1 MPLFDFALLTAIVV
15 TAYLGPMILRRM
27 GPGQRMYG
35 WMLVGDLAL
44 SIVALASRKSEGPNT
59 TADLLG
65 TVAIGGAVCLVFVPP
80 LLRNL
85 ARRALIADRLS
96 LARWMV
102 DARELLQPGMGAR
115 QESELIATIIEVR
128 SGQVDAAVGRLRE
141 RRDRIAEP
149 LARRPVDERIIMTYL
164 YARRWDDAAL
174 WFESN
179 LIGQGMSPSPQLS
192 VEMVRAYCERGQ
204 LDRAAS
210 LVTDLEDSAGTEE
223 PIWTLLLSRARLVF
237 LAFVGRIAAVEA
249 ILAPSG
255 PLGSMPEAS
264 RLFWHGLARLKAGD
278 VPGARTSLERAAAM
292 SGRDGRARELAE
304 ATLSRIDEPGIAGPL
319 DMSPPVAELADRL
332 SRLAED
338 APASPPTSTAAIAVH
353 GASALGGTP
362 GPGRRGRVTRPP
374 RLAGVP
380 WREVPVTT
388 ALVAVNLAAAAAVYA
403 IWRETADVGALILAG
418 ANVKA
423 VTSAGDW
430 WRLVS
435 STFLHVGLLHLALN
449 MYGLWVLGRLVE
461 QFLGSARMF
470 VVYMAA
476 GIGGSAASL
485 LFGGPGTTMG
495 ASGAVFGLLGAAV
508 AELALHRS
516 SYPRRWSG
524 ALLGNL
530 IFLAAANVV
539 IGLMYPVIDQ
549 SAHLGGLVVGAL
561 LAAALSRKLR
571 WSRARATR
579 GVIGLLLVGCVGSVG
594 YAAYG
599 VGTSDLARTLA
610 ETPRATATLGGVQ
623 IEVPASWTRSAET
636 QVDDGSLPV
645 GMTIEFKAGPV
656 AGGIDKLIADTCEK
670 ERSDGLRNSGFD
682 RARVVDDVLLA
693 VPAPWRAA
701 EIEAVAD
708 GGIAGSQTV
717 RIAVLAREGAGGV
730 FLASVLYPPTLVDVV
745 SPTIS
750 AILQSARPARK
761 P

>member
-1 MPLFDFALLTAIVV
+1 MPLFDFALVTAIVV

-44 SIVALASRKSEGPNT
+44 AVIALASRKGGDVPDAT
-59 TADLLG
+59 GDLLG

-85 ARRALIADRLS
+85 ARRALIADRLV

-102 DARELLQPGMGAR
+102 DLRELLQPGMGAR

-179 LIGQGMSPSPQLS
+179 LVGQGMSPSPQLS

-204 LDRAAS
+204 LERAAS
-210 LVTDLEDSAGTEE
+210 LVTDLEHSAGTEE

-237 LAFVGRIAAVEA
+237 LAFLGRISAVEA

-264 RLFWHGLARLKAGD
+264 RLFWSGLARLKAGD
-278 VPGARTSLERAAAM
+278 VTGARSSLERAAAL

-319 DMSPPVAELADRL
+319 EVSPTVADLADRL

-338 APASPPTSTAAIAVH
+338 APASPPTSTAAIAVD
-353 GASALGGTP
+353 GGMAAATA
-362 GPGRRGRVTRPP
+362 RTRATRPP
-374 RLAGVP
+374 RLSGVAA
-380 WREVPVTT
+380 REVPATT
-388 ALVAVNLAAAAAVYA
+388 ALILLNLAAAAAVYA
-403 IWRETADVGALILAG
+403 IWRATSDIGALIQAG
-418 ANVKA
+418 ANMKVL
-423 VTSAGDW
+423 TERGEW

-435 STFLHVGLLHLALN
+435 CTFLHVGVLHLLLN

-461 QFLGSARMF
+461 QFIGSARMLA
-470 VVYMAA
+470 VYMLAA
-476 GIGGSAASL
+476 LGGSAASM
-485 LFGGPGTTMG
+485 LFGGPGTSAG

-508 AELALHRS
+508 AELALHRAA
-516 SYPRRWSG
+516 YPRRWSG

-530 IFLAAANVV
+530 VFLAGANVV
-539 IGLMYPVIDQ
+539 IGLLYPVIDQ

-561 LAAALSRKLR
+561 AGAALSRRVR
-571 WSRARATR
+571 WARALVTR
-579 GVIGLLLVGCVGSVG
+579 VALVVVLVLSVG
-594 YAAYG
+594 AIGYAGFGLA
-599 VGTSDLARTLA
+599 TSDLGASLA
-610 ETPRATATLGGVQ
+610 EMPRVTAKVGDVLVDVPEHWEAITPTEL
-623 IEVPASWTRSAET
+623 
-636 QVDDGSLPV
+636 DDRSLPLALV
-645 GMTIEFKAGPV
+645 MAHEAG
-656 AGGIDKLIADTCEK
+656 AGDADREIAKTLEH
-670 ERSDGLRNSGFD
+670 ERSRGLKQSGLE
-682 RARVVDDVLLA
+682 RVKVVDDVLLD
-693 VPAPWRAA
+693 VPPPWRAA
-701 EIEAVAD
+701 ELEAVSED
-708 GGIAGSQTV
+708 GVAGTQRFRAT
-717 RIAVLAREGAGGV
+717 ILARPVPGG
-730 FLASVLYPPTLVDVV
+730 LIMATILYPASLAEALSPTLADV
-745 SPTIS
+745 
-750 AILQSARPARK
+750 LRSARLP
-761 P
+761 

>member
-27 GPGQRMYG
+27 GPGQRLYG

-44 SIVALASRKSEGPNT
+44 SIIALASRKSEGPNT
-59 TADLLG
+59 TADLVG
-65 TVAIGGAVCLVFVPP
+65 TVAIGAAAFLVFVPP

-85 ARRALIADRLS
+85 ARRALIADRLP
-96 LARWMV
+96 LARWLV
-102 DARELLQPGMGAR
+102 DMRELLQPGMGAR

-164 YARRWDDAAL
+164 YARRWDDATL

-179 LIGQGMSPSPQLS
+179 LVGQGMSPSPQLS

-210 LVTDLEDSAGTEE
+210 LVTDLEDSAGSEE
-223 PIWTLLLSRARLVF
+223 PIWTLLLSRSRLVF
-237 LAFVGRIAAVEA
+237 LAFVGRIGAVEA

-278 VPGARTSLERAAAM
+278 VPGARTSLERAAAL

-319 DMSPPVAELADRL
+319 DVSEPVAELADRL

-338 APASPPTSTAAIAVH
+338 APASPPTSTAAMAVD
-353 GASALGGTP
+353 GALATV
-362 GPGRRGRVTRPP
+362 RRGRKTKPP
-374 RLAGVP
+374 RLSGVP
-380 WREVPVTT
+380 LREVPVTT
-388 ALVAVNLAAAAAVYA
+388 ALIALNLLAAAAVYA
-403 IWRETADVGALILAG
+403 VFRETSDLGALIQAG
-418 ANVKA
+418 ANIKVL
-423 VTSAGDW
+423 TERGEW
-430 WRLVS
+430 WRLAS
-435 STFLHVGLLHLALN
+435 CTFLHVGILHLALN

-476 GIGGSAASL
+476 GLGGSAASL
-485 LFGGPGTTMG
+485 LFGGPGTSAG

-508 AELALHRS
+508 AELALHRA

-530 IFLAAANVV
+530 IFLAASNVV
-539 IGLMYPVIDQ
+539 IGLMYPMIDQ
-549 SAHLGGLVVGAL
+549 AAHLGGLVAGAL
-561 LAAALSRKLR
+561 LGAVLSRKVR
-571 WSRARATR
+571 FARAMPVRAAVAVLLAAFAGSIVYAGVGVATSDLGGALAALPRRATR
-579 GVIGLLLVGCVGSVG
+579 VGNVLIDAPEHWEMSGPS
-594 YAAYG
+594 
-599 VGTSDLARTLA
+599 
-610 ETPRATATLGGVQ
+610 Q
-623 IEVPASWTRSAET
+623 I
-636 QVDDGSLPV
+636 DDRSLPIM
-645 GMTIEFKAGPV
+645 MTIEARPGL
-656 AGGIDKLIADTCEK
+656 ASAAELDQLLALRLDA
-670 ERSDGLRNSGFD
+670 ERSDLKDIGFD
-682 RARVVDDVLLA
+682 RSQLVKDVQID
-693 VPAPWRAA
+693 VPPPWRAA
-701 EIEAVAD
+701 ELVTVAD
-708 GGIAGSQTV
+708 DGVAGSQTFRLAVAV
-717 RIAVLAREGAGGV
+717 RIIPAGV
-730 FLASVLYPPTLVDVV
+730 ILSSILYPATLADTV
-745 SPTIS
+745 SPLLRD
-750 AILQSARPARK
+750 ILGSARVAP

>member
-1 MPLFDFALLTAIVV
+1 MPLFDFALVTAIVV

-35 WMLVGDLAL
+35 WMLVGDLVLAV
-44 SIVALASRKSEGPNT
+44 IALASRKGDVPDAT
-59 TADLLG
+59 GDLLG

-102 DARELLQPGMGAR
+102 DLRELLQPGMGAR

-141 RRDRIAEP
+141 RRDRIVEP
-149 LARRPVDERIIMTYL
+149 MARRPVDERIIMTYL

-179 LIGQGMSPSPQLS
+179 LLGQGMSPSPQLS

-204 LDRAAS
+204 LERAAS
-210 LVTDLEDSAGTEE
+210 LVTDLEHSAGTEE

-237 LAFVGRIAAVEA
+237 LAFLGRISAVEA

-264 RLFWHGLARLKAGD
+264 RLFWSGLARLKAGD
-278 VPGARTSLERAAAM
+278 VTGARSSLERAAAL

-319 DMSPPVAELADRL
+319 DVPPPVAELADRL

-338 APASPPTSTAAIAVH
+338 APASPPTSTAAIAVQ
-353 GASALGGTP
+353 GGMAAVTA
-362 GPGRRGRVTRPP
+362 RSRATRPP
-374 RLAGVP
+374 RLSGVAA
-380 WREVPVTT
+380 REVPVTT
-388 ALVAVNLAAAAAVYA
+388 ALIALNLAAAIAVYA
-403 IWRETADVGALILAG
+403 IWRVTSDIGALIQAG
-418 ANVKA
+418 ANMKVL
-423 VTSAGDW
+423 TERGEW

-435 STFLHVGLLHLALN
+435 CTFLHVGILHLLLN

-461 QFLGSARMF
+461 QFIGSARMLA
-470 VVYMAA
+470 VYMLA
-476 GIGGSAASL
+476 GLAGSAASM
-485 LFGGPGTTMG
+485 LFGGPGTSAG

-508 AELALHRS
+508 AELALHRAA
-516 SYPRRWSG
+516 YPRRWSG

-530 IFLAAANVV
+530 VFLAGANVV

-561 LAAALSRKLR
+561 AGAALSRKVR
-571 WSRARATR
+571 WARALVTR
-579 GVIGLLLVGCVGSVG
+579 IALVVVLALSAAAVVYAGYGL
-594 YAAYG
+594 A
-599 VGTSDLARTLA
+599 TSDLASALA
-610 ETPRATATLGGVQ
+610 ELPRVTAKVGGVLVDVP
-623 IEVPASWTRSAET
+623 ENWEPASPN
-636 QVDDGSLPV
+636 QIDDRSLPV
-645 GMTIEFKAGPV
+645 LMVIEHKPGVFDADAAV
-656 AGGIDKLIADTCEK
+656 AEQLEV
-670 ERSDGLRNSGFD
+670 ERSRGLKEIGLEHPRL
-682 RARVVDDVLLA
+682 VKDVLLD

-701 EIEAVAD
+701 EIEAVSED
-708 GGIAGSQTV
+708 GIAGTQRFRAT
-717 RIAVLAREGAGGV
+717 ILARPVPGG
-730 FLASVLYPPTLVDVV
+730 LLMSTILYPASLAGPV
-745 SPTIS
+745 SPTI
-750 AILQSARPARK
+750 AGVLRSARLP
-761 P
+761 